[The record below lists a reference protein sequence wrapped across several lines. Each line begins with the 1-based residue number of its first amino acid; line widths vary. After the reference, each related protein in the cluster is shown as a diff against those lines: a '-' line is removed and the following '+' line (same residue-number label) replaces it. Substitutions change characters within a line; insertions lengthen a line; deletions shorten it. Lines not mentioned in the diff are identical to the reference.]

1 MGVGFDRWVE
11 VCGSGLGQ
19 GGSAGRGRSQRSWGG
34 MGWEDR
40 NCSGGRRKVSRER
53 EAVVGA
59 CNLNLKVS
67 KIISE
72 LQMKKWR
79 LRGDVSCP
87 VVVRAGAGQGCVS
100 YPQLPWAQ
108 DNNLPGSR

>member
-34 MGWEDR
+34 MGWEGR

-59 CNLNLKVS
+59 CNLSLKVS